1 MTTKIVALE
10 AFVLR
15 APNTGRPHWVSHFSV
30 ATASEILVRMRT
42 SDGVEG
48 FGLATSYASVEPIVQ
63 ALQNGIG
70 EQILG
75 MSPLAPECLH
85 ERLFGLTS
93 HRLVHENA
101 SAPEAPIPTPAP

>member
-42 SDGVEG
+42 NDGVEG
-48 FGLATSYASVEPIVQ
+48 FGRATSYASPEPIVQ
-63 ALQNGIG
+63 AFRRGVDQDVLPKDP
-70 EQILG
+70 L
-75 MSPLAPECLH
+75 SPGRLTDKAWQLTVRRLAVE
-85 ERLFGLTS
+85 T
-93 HRLVHENA
+93 A
-101 SAPEAPIPTPAP
+101 SV